1 MGMDV
6 YGKDPSS
13 ECGQYFRANIWS
25 WRPILDQIVATC
37 RDLVDDELLEAM
49 AYNDGAGPDDQVT
62 CDEMADRLEEV
73 LVLQPEGFSVESDLI
88 VDEQGRL
95 QSKDT
100 VEENPT
106 GNHRPAYFAASEH
119 VRQWIEFLRHCGG
132 FEVF

>member
-62 CDEMADRLEEV
+62 ADQMVGPPRR
-73 LVLQPEGFSVESDLI
+73 SARTAT
-88 VDEQGRL
+88 GRI
-95 QSKDT
+95 Q
-100 VEENPT
+100 
-106 GNHRPAYFAASEH
+106 R
-119 VRQWIEFLRHCGG
+119 
-132 FEVF
+132 